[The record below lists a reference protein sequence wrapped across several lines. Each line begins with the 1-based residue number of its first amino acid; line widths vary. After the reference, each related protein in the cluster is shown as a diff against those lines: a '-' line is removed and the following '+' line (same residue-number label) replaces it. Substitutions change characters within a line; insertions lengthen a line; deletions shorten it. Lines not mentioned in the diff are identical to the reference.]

1 MKKILSKI
9 LISAIIIITIFG
21 VFGVGGVDVV
31 SAQTTQSS
39 SGTVEGLVNGMTC
52 NPLST
57 DFGYGG
63 GCLTMVSWYVFYIP
77 SSAILSIS
85 GGIFNTLLTVS
96 LSNKIINASFVNDA
110 WNALR
115 GVANLL
121 FIFILVAVSI
131 SIMLDFGQFNPKTVI
146 RDVVIIALFVNFSL
160 FAARVVIDAGNIT
173 ALGFYD
179 AIAVKNNTEPISTY
193 DKIIKEADKGIN
205 KLLIGV
211 EEKDVSGNLVS
222 AFNPARFI
230 DVKTFKSWLDGG
242 GTPVMMFFV
251 IIIAGLIN
259 LYMAYIFFSG
269 GFFFIERI
277 AWLWILMATAPLAFI
292 AYIIPSLRSHWDK
305 WWKKLIDFSFCIVV
319 FLFWIWVTL
328 LIVGNNFFKDLF
340 DPTIKMGLLNL
351 MIVLILQFMIVITL
365 LSNSL
370 KYTKKLCGDST
381 IGEKAFGMVKTAA
394 SFAIPSVAGAK
405 TGAAALKAAGGIFAR
420 QTVGVGAGAVAS
432 GLEKAGVGT
441 GRIGRTLLQSTR
453 AIEGARFGTQESRK
467 ERVERQAKK
476 QSDYMKSLP
485 KEIKN
490 KEGDVIKE
498 PQEEFRKNIA
508 GRTLFIPGLST
519 SSPIAWAV
527 RGGDKKFVDDYKN
540 KKDTEIKIKEKTDNE
555 LRIAQGDLE
564 KAKDNLKMIKDSGA
578 TPQQIDT
585 ERDNVFK
592 AQQKADKIK
601 EEIKK
606 LKEK

>member
-31 SAQTTQSS
+31 DAQVEETFNANTLNCASWSGFEIGGCIAIVSYHVLYTTSS
-39 SGTVEGLVNGMTC
+39 WV
-52 NPLST
+52 LST
-57 DFGYGG
+57 
-63 GCLTMVSWYVFYIP
+63 
-77 SSAILSIS
+77 SASIFNSLLSFSIS
-85 GGIFNTLLTVS
+85 REMM
-96 LSNKIINASFVNDA
+96 NASFVNDA

-121 FIFILVAVSI
+121 FILVLVAVSI
-131 SIMLDFGQFNPKTVI
+131 SIMLNFGQFNSKEII

-160 FAARVVIDAGNIT
+160 FAARVVIDVGNIT

-179 AIAVKNNTEPISTY
+179 AIQSQPIDSSGANIDTSIL
-193 DKIIKEADKGIN
+193 KIQ
-205 KLLIGV
+205 
-211 EEKDVSGNLVS
+211 EKDVAGSIMAS
-222 AFNPARFI
+222 FNPARMLSPTSFRAWKTEHEQNNNWGAYASLIFI
-230 DVKTFKSWLDGG
+230 FVLAAIINFYTAYLFFKAG
-242 GTPVMMFFV
+242 FIFV
-251 IIIAGLIN
+251 VRVV
-259 LYMAYIFFSG
+259 Y
-269 GFFFIERI
+269 
-277 AWLWILMATAPLAFI
+277 LWVIMATAPLAFI
-292 AYIIPSLRSHWDK
+292 SYIIPDLKGKVWKK
-305 WWKKLIDFSFCIVV
+305 WWSDLIDKSFCIVV
-319 FLFWIWVTL
+319 FLFWIWLT
-328 LIVGNNFFKDLF
+328 
-340 DPTIKMGLLNL
+340 L
-351 MIVLILQFMIVITL
+351 MIVQNDFFRSAFLVNEAEDFSVIRFVTMVLLQFMIVITL
-365 LSNSL
+365 LGKSI
-370 KYTKKLCGDST
+370 KYTEKLCDDG
-381 IGEKAFGMVKTAA
+381 GLGNFAFGAVKTAA

-432 GLEKAGVGT
+432 GLEKAGVGS

-467 ERVERQAKK
+467 ERVDRIAKG
-476 QSDYMKSLP
+476 QTDYMKTLP
-485 KEIKN
+485 KEITTKAGV
-490 KEGDVIKE
+490 KIK
-498 PQEEFRKNIA
+498 PQEEFVKNIEKGPA
-508 GRTLFIPGLST
+508 PFIPGLST

-592 AQQKADKIK
+592 AQQKTDKIK